1 LRAPVI
7 AAVAPS
13 KALSAAAFD
22 ISAAAAIASTS
33 SDLFTSNPFVL
44 VIMIIIY

>member
-1 LRAPVI
+1 M

-13 KALSAAAFD
+13 KARSAAAFD
-22 ISAAAAIASTS
+22 ISAAAAIASTN

-44 VIMIIIY
+44 IIVILIF